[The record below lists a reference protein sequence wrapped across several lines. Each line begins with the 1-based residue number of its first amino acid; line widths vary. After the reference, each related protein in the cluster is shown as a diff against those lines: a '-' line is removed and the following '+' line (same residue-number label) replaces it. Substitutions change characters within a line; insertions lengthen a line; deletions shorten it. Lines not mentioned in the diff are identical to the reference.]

1 VKAYVIGEIDV
12 TDAVTYEEFRKKIT
26 VLNAKYSGKFLVR
39 AGKVEALDGDW
50 KPERLIVIEF
60 PSKAKALAWFRSPQF
75 APLQDMRRKASRG
88 KLVLVEGL

>member
-1 VKAYVIGEIDV
+1 MKAYVIGEIDV

-26 VLNAKYSGKFLVR
+26 VLNAKYGGKFLVR

>member
-12 TDAVTYEEFRKKIT
+12 TDAVAYEEYRKRLT
-26 VLNAKYSGKFLVR
+26 PLNAKYGGKFLVR
-39 AGKVEALDGDW
+39 ASKVETLDGDW

-75 APLQDMRRKASRG
+75 APLQEMRQKSSRG
-88 KLVLVEGL
+88 KLVLVEGT

>member
-12 TDAVTYEEFRKKIT
+12 TDAVAYEEFRKKLT
-26 VLNAKYSGKFLVR
+26 ALNAKYGGKFLVR
-39 AGKVEALDGDW
+39 AGKVETLDGDW

-60 PSKAKALAWFRSPQF
+60 PSKGKALAWFRSPQF

-88 KLVLVEGL
+88 KLVLVEGV